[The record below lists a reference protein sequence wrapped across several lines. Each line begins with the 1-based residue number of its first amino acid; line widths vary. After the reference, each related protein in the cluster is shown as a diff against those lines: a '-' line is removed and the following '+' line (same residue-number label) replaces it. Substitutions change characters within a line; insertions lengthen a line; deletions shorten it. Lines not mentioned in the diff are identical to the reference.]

1 MTEVPKPPTD
11 RSERFST
18 EKLSREEIRRLV
30 QAVDDVYF
38 SGPDIDEAKNVDAQQ
53 ANALEI
59 PPLNSGHLAGEK
71 GYIG

>member
-30 QAVDDVYF
+30 QAVDEVYF
-38 SGPDIDEAKNVDAQQ
+38 DTPDIGETKAPNAQ
-53 ANALEI
+53 
-59 PPLNSGHLAGEK
+59 
-71 GYIG
+71 